1 MQFSVLWI
9 SRCWANAWLIIK
21 RTLVKSSR
29 MQVNA
34 WSCEKN
40 TFLTFADWRRLIPFT
55 IIAFNRT
62 GANSFIARITVKVY
76 RFSMT
81 EDISNYFAIHRYG
94 GPSTW
99 CYGVKHVR
107 ITNFSSLPFILMGII
122 VFLLVTIW
130 QWAIKTFSKNWTRTV
145 IFIGQRRFNHWEN
158 CVLYITNFYFSLLP
172 RIKALKLFMPT
183 ANIKLYRTSWFFV
196 TLLKLSLI
204 EKVYECILLFLH
216 KGLQSVC

>member
-107 ITNFSSLPFILMGII
+107 ITNFSFK
-122 VFLLVTIW
+122 
-130 QWAIKTFSKNWTRTV
+130 AI
-145 IFIGQRRFNHWEN
+145 
-158 CVLYITNFYFSLLP
+158 
-172 RIKALKLFMPT
+172 
-183 ANIKLYRTSWFFV
+183 IKLLFALHFNGNYCLFISYHVAVSNKDIFQELDKNCDIYRSA
-196 TLLKLSLI
+196 SI
-204 EKVYECILLFLH
+204 
-216 KGLQSVC
+216 